1 MAAGISARWTVSS
14 PKRLENAPDAPTLKE
29 QGIEL
34 ELLNWRSVVAPPG
47 LSAEQTKAL
56 TDTVEKMV
64 KSKEWQEILKARG
77 WDDSF
82 LAGAAFDTFLKNE
95 IERVSK
101 VMHEVGLVK

>member
-1 MAAGISARWTVSS
+1 MAVTGVRQVL
-14 PKRLENAPDAPTLKE
+14 RLE
-29 QGIEL
+29 GITKRFGELVANEGIDL

-47 LSAEQTKAL
+47 LSADQTKAL
-56 TDTVEKMV
+56 TDTVEKMA

-82 LAGAAFDTFLKNE
+82 LAGAAFDTFLKGE

-101 VMHEVGLVK
+101 VMTEVGLVK

>member
-1 MAAGISARWTVSS
+1 M
-14 PKRLENAPDAPTLKE
+14 
-29 QGIEL
+29 
-34 ELLNWRSVVAPPG
+34 APPG

-82 LAGAAFDTFLKNE
+82 LAGDAFGAFLKDE
-95 IERVSK
+95 IARVSK
-101 VMHEVGLVK
+101 VMTEVGLVK

>member
-1 MAAGISARWTVSS
+1 M
-14 PKRLENAPDAPTLKE
+14 LF
-29 QGIEL
+29 
-34 ELLNWRSVVAPPG
+34 RSPG

-56 TDTVEKMV
+56 IDTVEKMV

-82 LAGAAFDTFLKNE
+82 LAGAEFDSFLKAE
-95 IERVSK
+95 VERVSK